1 MKADNKAAVKR
12 LKEKKKTVE
21 DFSDDGDF
29 DPGGMASGGRAGRG
43 LNYLLGEDD
52 QNVRMPSPGGVPGLL
67 GE

>member
-1 MKADNKAAVKR
+1 MKNDEYERSVR
-12 LKEKKKTVE
+12 E
-21 DFSDDGDF
+21 DFDFSEITDDMF
-29 DPGGMASGGRAGRG
+29 RIKKVSGGRASRG